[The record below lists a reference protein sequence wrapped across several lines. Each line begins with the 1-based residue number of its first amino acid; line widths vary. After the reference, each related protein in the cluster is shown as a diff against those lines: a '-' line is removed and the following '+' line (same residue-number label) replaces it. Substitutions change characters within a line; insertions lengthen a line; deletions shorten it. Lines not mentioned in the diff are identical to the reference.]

1 MDWKTFDWAR
11 RSANPVEL
19 DLIEHYAGGKINR
32 RDFLR
37 RGAILGLGLPFMTT
51 IIAACGDSAAT
62 TTTAAAGAGT
72 TAAGAAPTTAAPV
85 AGGSI
90 VIAIQT
96 PSSPL
101 DPVNMQDL
109 GTYAVLASSFEYLV
123 AVSDDGVTLG
133 DQGLATSWETN
144 ETGDVW
150 TFQLRQDVKWQDGSD
165 FTSADVAATMDR
177 MAAANNAG
185 LGSVIAEGSTD
196 ASDPA
201 VAVIT
206 LVSPNGNFPV
216 LVSTFNA
223 QSLITPAD
231 YTIGTTLDGRP
242 AGTGAWIL
250 DSYTEGQSAVF
261 SANPSYWGPGVFLDS
276 VELQQFDS
284 TDTMVIAL
292 QDGSVDAIQQFSVIG
307 GEGLLDNPDFNV
319 TQTEAATHRQVWF
332 NTQVGQFS
340 GADPRLRQ
348 AMALSI
354 DREEMVALLYGGK
367 ARIANDHPIVKSL
380 PFYDPDAVPQ
390 RTRDIEQARSLLAD
404 AGFPDGLS
412 SAINHGELQEIPDLA
427 AIIQRNAADAGFDL
441 AVNQHPQATFYGD
454 SWCPESAEGE
464 PPCFNSSEFGI
475 VDYGH
480 RPTPDVY
487 LTSALETNGVWN
499 SSVYANA
506 DFDALVKDY
515 QGAID
520 VAGQKTAIG
529 QIQTHLWENV
539 PAIYPY
545 FFDYLSATR
554 AGVEGIVFTPLG
566 HIIVNGA
573 SLSA

>member
-11 RSANPVEL
+11 RSANPIEL
-19 DLIEHYAGGKINR
+19 DLIEHYADGKISR
-32 RDFLR
+32 RDFLK
-37 RGAILGLGLPFMTT
+37 RGAIVGLGLPFMSMV
-51 IIAACGDSAAT
+51 IAACGDSGGDGTTRPPAT
-62 TTTAAAGAGT
+62 AGT
-72 TAAGAAPTTAAPV
+72 AGTAAPT

-90 VIAIQT
+90 IVGIQT

-101 DPVNMQDL
+101 DPVAMLDL
-109 GTYAVLASSFEYLV
+109 GTYSVLSQSFEYLV
-123 AVSDDGVTLG
+123 GVEADGVTVG
-133 DQGLATSWETN
+133 PTGLATSWDTN
-144 ETGDVW
+144 ATGDVW
-150 TFQLRQDVKWQDGSD
+150 TFQLRQGVKWQDGSD

-185 LGSVIAEGSTD
+185 LGSVIAAGSTD

-206 LVSPNGNFPV
+206 LVSPNGNFPI

-231 YTIGTTLDGRP
+231 FTTGTTLDGRP

-250 DSYTEGQSAVF
+250 DSYTEGQSVKF
-261 SANPSYWGPGVFLDS
+261 SPNPNWWGGNVNLAS
-276 VELQQFDS
+276 VELQQFEA
-284 TDTMVIAL
+284 TDTMVTAL
-292 QDGSVDAIQQFSVIG
+292 QAGSIDAIQQFSVIG
-307 GEGLLDNPDFNV
+307 GEGILDNPDFTV

-332 NTQVGQFS
+332 NTAQGQFS
-340 GADPRLRQ
+340 GADPRVRQ
-348 AMALSI
+348 AMTWTF
-354 DREEMVALLYGGK
+354 DREEMVALLFGGK
-367 ARIANDHPIVKSL
+367 ARIGNDHPIIKSL

-390 RTRDIEQARSLLAD
+390 RTRDIDRARSLLAD
-404 AGFPDGLS
+404 AGFPNGFA
-412 SAINHGELQEIPDLA
+412 SAINHGEVQEVPDLA

-464 PPCFNSSEFGI
+464 PPCLNADEFGI
-475 VDYGH
+475 VDWGH

-499 SSVYANA
+499 ASVYANA
-506 DFDALVKDY
+506 DFDALVKSY
-515 QGAID
+515 QAAVD
-520 VAGQKTAIG
+520 VAGQTSAIS
-529 QIQTHLWENV
+529 QIQKHLWENV
-539 PAIYPY
+539 PASYPY

-554 AGVEGIVFTPLG
+554 AGVEGVVFTPLG
-566 HIIVNGA
+566 HILLNGA
-573 SLSA
+573 SVSG